1 MQAAAQ
7 GGAACKG
14 TISAVDVEAPDLE
27 MFPLFAQAK
36 GVDVLLAPGDALY
49 LPARCWHHVR
59 ACTAS
64 ISLSF
69 HM

>member
-1 MQAAAQ
+1 M
-7 GGAACKG
+7 
-14 TISAVDVEAPDLE
+14 DVESPDLE
-27 MFPLFAQAK
+27 MFPLFAEAK

-59 ACTAS
+59 ACTTS